1 MKNYNYFTIQLIFAI
16 IHNSTALFGTIH
28 RLRCIIFL
36 DL

>member
-1 MKNYNYFTIQLIFAI
+1 MKNYNYFTIQLIFVT
-16 IHNSTALFGTIH
+16 IHSFTALFGTIH